1 MSDLPTILHWI
12 PDPADPNTHH
22 LSDGSASIRMVGGLY
37 RWAIGDESGAEYYA
51 RDAEESVYDRL
62 SPDTW
67 IEDFHSKCIRRAD
80 NEAQI
85 YRNSYTPEEWGWSAY
100 GTACIVGLDTPIDI
114 SAGGLAPTRDEA
126 LAMAARV
133 HAAMAGGAA

>member
-1 MSDLPTILHWI
+1 MTDLPTILRWI

-22 LSDGSASIRMVGGLY
+22 LSDGSASIRREGYVCHW
-37 RWAIGDESGAEYYA
+37 RAGDESGETDHIS
-51 RDAEESVYDRL
+51 DAEESVYDRL
-62 SPDTW
+62 PPGTW
-67 IEDFHSKCIRRAD
+67 VEDFHSKCIRRAD

-114 SAGGLAPTRDEA
+114 SAGGLVPTQDDA
-126 LAMAARV
+126 LAMAIRV
-133 HAAMAGGAA
+133 NAAMAGGAA